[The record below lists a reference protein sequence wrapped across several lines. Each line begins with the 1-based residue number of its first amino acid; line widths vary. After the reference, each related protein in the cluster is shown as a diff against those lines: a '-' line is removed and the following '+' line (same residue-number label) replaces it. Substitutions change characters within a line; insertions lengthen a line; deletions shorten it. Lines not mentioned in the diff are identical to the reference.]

1 MRRATSSVTL
11 SASANEALI
20 AAESLGFPVAM
31 KINSPDI
38 AHKTDVDGVRLNI
51 NNAQAVRSA
60 FRELLD
66 NVQALRPQAKLDG
79 VTIERMYHKPHAREL
94 MAGVIRDQVF
104 GPVIT
109 FGAGGT
115 MLEFI
120 RDRATAL
127 PPLNTLIIDNL
138 ISRTRVAKLLGQFR
152 NQPPVD
158 KGAIIQ
164 ILRHLSELVCELPQ
178 ISELDIN
185 PFVVNEEGAIVL
197 DARIVVDHHSSG
209 LDRYAHMAI
218 HPYPAHLLS
227 HYQLADG
234 SDILIRPIRPEDASI
249 EQAFVAGLSAQ
260 ARYFRFMQA
269 LHELTPTMLVR
280 FTQIDYDREMALIA
294 VTKDAGEDKEIAVA
308 RYITNPDGNSCE
320 FAIVVADAWLR
331 KGIGTQLMR
340 SLIQVA
346 KARGLRSMEGEV
358 LADNR
363 PMLDMARNLEF
374 TILPDKEDP
383 NVLLLNKVL

>member
-1 MRRATSSVTL
+1 M
-11 SASANEALI
+11 
-20 AAESLGFPVAM
+20 
-31 KINSPDI
+31 
-38 AHKTDVDGVRLNI
+38 
-51 NNAQAVRSA
+51 
-60 FRELLD
+60 
-66 NVQALRPQAKLDG
+66 
-79 VTIERMYHKPHAREL
+79 
-94 MAGVIRDQVF
+94 
-104 GPVIT
+104 
-109 FGAGGT
+109 
-115 MLEFI
+115 
-120 RDRATAL
+120 
-127 PPLNTLIIDNL
+127 
-138 ISRTRVAKLLGQFR
+138 
-152 NQPPVD
+152 
-158 KGAIIQ
+158 
-164 ILRHLSELVCELPQ
+164 
-178 ISELDIN
+178 
-185 PFVVNEEGAIVL
+185 L